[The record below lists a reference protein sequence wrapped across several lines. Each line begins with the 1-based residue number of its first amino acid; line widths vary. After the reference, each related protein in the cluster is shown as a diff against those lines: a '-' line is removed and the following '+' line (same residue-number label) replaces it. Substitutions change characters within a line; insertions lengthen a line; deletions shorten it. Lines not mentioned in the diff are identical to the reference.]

1 MIITVSS
8 KQLSETLNILA
19 KNVEPKNALPILGN
33 FIFIVKDSELSIK
46 AGNVDTIMTA
56 KVSMESVEGEGSFA
70 VAVKDLLDAVKNI
83 PEQPMTIETDDDSN
97 LMKVRHQSGFFS
109 LPTSSAV
116 EFPVMIAVSETS
128 STTITI
134 AEGLLQENIARTVFA
149 TAQDELRPVMNGV
162 YFDLTKEHLAIV
174 ASDGHQLVR
183 NCLTTIKA
191 EEGKEA
197 SLILPKKV
205 SLLLKN
211 FLRTTMESNVTLAFD
226 ERRVDIT
233 TEGFTI
239 ESRLIEGRYPNYNS
253 VIPQNNPN
261 IVVVDRASFV
271 AALKRVSPFSN
282 NSSNLARLHVEQNL
296 LQVDTEDYDFSKT
309 ASERLAADYSGT
321 PMNIGF
327 NCVRLT
333 EVLANIKA
341 QEISIHLA
349 DPSRA
354 ALVKPTEQPDGQE
367 ITMLIM
373 PMLIND

>member
-128 STTITI
+128 CTTITI

-211 FLRTTMESNVTLAFD
+211 FLRSTMENNVTLAFD

>member
-19 KNVEPKNALPILGN
+19 KNVESKNALPILGN
-33 FIFIVKDSELSIK
+33 FIFIVKEDALSIK
-46 AGNVDTIMTA
+46 AGNVDTIMTG
-56 KVSMESVEGEGSFA
+56 KVTMDSVEGEGTFA
-70 VAVKDLLDAVKNI
+70 VSVKDLLDAVKNI
-83 PEQPMTIETDDDSN
+83 PDQPMTIETDDANN
-97 LMKVRHQSGFFS
+97 LMKIKHQSGFFS
-109 LPTSSAV
+109 LPTVSAD
-116 EFPVMIAVSETS
+116 EFPVMVAVSETGC
-128 STTITI
+128 TTITI
-134 AEGLLQENIARTVFA
+134 QEGLLQENIARTVFA

-162 YFDLTKEHLAIV
+162 YL
-174 ASDGHQLVR
+174 R

-205 SLLLKN
+205 SFLLNN
-211 FLRTTMESNVTLAFD
+211 FLRGTLESDVTLTFD
-226 ERRVDIT
+226 ERRVNIT
-233 TEGFTI
+233 TDNFTI

-261 IVVVDRASFV
+261 IVAVDRASFV
-271 AALKRVSPFSN
+271 AALKRVAPFSN
-282 NSSNLARLHVEQNL
+282 ESSNLARLHVEQNL
-296 LQVDTEDYDFSKT
+296 LQVDTEDFDFSKT
-309 ASERLAADYSGT
+309 ASERLAADYSGM

-354 ALVKPTEQPDGQE
+354 ALVKPTQQPDGQE

>member
-1 MIITVSS
+1 M
-8 KQLSETLNILA
+8 NILA
-19 KNVEPKNALPILGN
+19 KNVESKNTLPILGN
-33 FIFIVKDSELSIK
+33 FIFIVKEDALSIK
-46 AGNVDTIMTA
+46 AGNVDTIMTG
-56 KVSMESVEGEGSFA
+56 KVTMDSVEGEGTFA
-70 VAVKDLLDAVKNI
+70 VSVKDLLDAVKNI
-83 PEQPMTIETDDDSN
+83 PDQPMTIETDDANN
-97 LMKVRHQSGFFS
+97 LMKIKHQSGFFS
-109 LPTSSAV
+109 LPTVSAD
-116 EFPVMIAVSETS
+116 EFPVMVAVSETGC
-128 STTITI
+128 TTITI
-134 AEGLLQENIARTVFA
+134 QEGLLQENIARTVFA

-162 YFDLTKEHLAIV
+162 YFDLTKDHLAIV

-205 SLLLKN
+205 SFLLKN
-211 FLRTTMESNVTLAFD
+211 FLRGTLESDVTLTFD
-226 ERRVDIT
+226 ERRVNIT
-233 TEGFTI
+233 TDNFTI

-261 IVVVDRASFV
+261 IVAVDRASFV
-271 AALKRVSPFSN
+271 AALKRVAPFSN
-282 NSSNLARLHVEQNL
+282 ESSNLARLHVEQNL
-296 LQVDTEDYDFSKT
+296 LQVDTEDFDFSKT
-309 ASERLAADYSGT
+309 ASERLAADYSGM

-354 ALVKPTEQPDGQE
+354 ALVKPTQQPDGQE